1 MRILKHD
8 VRDRNPTS
16 AVIYEQGA
24 GKVVSNLVGLV
35 DFAVRL
41 VSSVLH
47 LPDRKSS
54 SCENSWGN
62 LNYRAL
68 VRNDIW
74 GAGENNF
81 QASTSLLQLVLRAST
96 KMAYFAQLSP
106 LSEGLT
112 LFGWCSKSSNFV
124 RFQASITT
132 SLNHF
137 WFVLFVQ
144 FFSTT
149 SLQCAMCDLHET

>member
-1 MRILKHD
+1 MRILRHD

-54 SCENSWGN
+54 SCENS
-62 LNYRAL
+62 
-68 VRNDIW
+68 
-74 GAGENNF
+74 
-81 QASTSLLQLVLRAST
+81 
-96 KMAYFAQLSP
+96 
-106 LSEGLT
+106 
-112 LFGWCSKSSNFV
+112 
-124 RFQASITT
+124 
-132 SLNHF
+132 
-137 WFVLFVQ
+137 
-144 FFSTT
+144 
-149 SLQCAMCDLHET
+149 